1 MLGGEDMGGEDMLE
15 SNVLLALL
23 DDCGTEEEL
32 RQICQR
38 ISPLLADPGER
49 AQLVRRFKAL
59 LKRAQFVREITL
71 RDYQSWSYSH

>member
-23 DDCGTEEEL
+23 DDGGTEEEL

-38 ISPLLADPGER
+38 VLPLLPVPDER
-49 AQLVRRFKAL
+49 AQLVRRFNTL
-59 LKRAQFVREITL
+59 LKRAVCKR
-71 RDYQSWSYSH
+71 SP